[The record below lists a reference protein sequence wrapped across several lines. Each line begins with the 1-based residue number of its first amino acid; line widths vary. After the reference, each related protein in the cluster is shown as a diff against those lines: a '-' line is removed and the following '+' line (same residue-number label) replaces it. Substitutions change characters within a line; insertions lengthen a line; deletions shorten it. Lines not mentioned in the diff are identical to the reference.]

1 MRLLAELKRRNVIR
15 VAGLYLVAAWLVVQ
29 VAGTLLPAFDVST
42 QAMRALVIVLALG
55 FVPALVAAW
64 IFELTPDGLRRDDG
78 SADATGTG
86 RRSTKRMDA
95 ALLIGMFTVVGLVV
109 ADRMWPSDAAPATS
123 AGSADAAVATDG
135 AAPPTVAGP
144 TAAPAV
150 ATGIGV
156 LPFDNLSPDPEIAF
170 FAGGIHEE
178 VLTRL
183 ARVDTLRVIS
193 RTSMERI
200 AAEDL
205 SVPEIGR
212 RGGRCPRARASR
224 RAGDKVRI
232 TVQLIE
238 AATDRHLWAEN
249 YDRTLD
255 DVFAIQ
261 SEIALAIAGQ
271 LQVALSAGEQ
281 AALAEKATDNPEAYD
296 LYLRAVAEGRVWRG
310 AEGFRRVIAL
320 LEPALVLDPEFT
332 RARALLAEAYGR
344 MAWTGWDPD
353 GTFRAKATAQVA
365 ELARRWP
372 GSFDAR
378 QAQAMLHYTLERDY
392 AKALAILQELAAQ
405 RPNDAEIALSV
416 ASALKRLDRHEEQL
430 AAMERARALDPES
443 PLINTEMVLA
453 LGYNG
458 RYDEAVALSENL
470 ARKHP
475 DDAAL
480 QISAAAIQ
488 LNFGGDRAPLL
499 AAARD
504 PEYAGVR
511 ALAFFSEGDV
521 DAAVAELAIDL
532 PGEAPLDAARR
543 RSMQAA
549 LLRLAG
555 RDAEAAPLARAA
567 FATMRDWVAA
577 GRSAPE
583 GDLPYRLGSAA
594 VAAALAG
601 EAALADEWAGIA
613 EAARP
618 VQAED
623 IELWASELAQAARW
637 RGDVDA
643 AWALQAPYFDDPS
656 VPKPGL
662 LALRPYYDAMYGESA
677 AYRAFMAKIAA
688 P

>member
-29 VAGTLLPAFDVST
+29 VAGTLLPAFDVSAE
-42 QAMRALVIVLALG
+42 AMRALVIVLALG

-109 ADRMWPSDAAPATS
+109 ADRMWPSDVAPATP
-123 AGSADAAVATDG
+123 AANADAA
-135 AAPPTVAGP
+135 P
-144 TAAPAV
+144 TADATAPAV

-156 LPFDNLSPDPEIAF
+156 LPFDNLSPDPENAF

-212 RGGRCPRARASR
+212 RLGVTHVLEGSVR
-224 RAGDKVRI
+224 RAGEKVRI

-281 AALAEKATDNPEAYD
+281 AALAEKSTGNPEAYD
-296 LYLRAVAEGRVWRG
+296 QYLRAVAEGRVWRG

-344 MAWTGWDPD
+344 MAWMGWDPD
-353 GTFRAKATAQVA
+353 GTYRAKSTAQVA
-365 ELARRWP
+365 ELVRRWP

>member
-29 VAGTLLPAFDVST
+29 VAGTLLPAFDVSAE
-42 QAMRALVIVLALG
+42 AMRALVIVLALG

-109 ADRMWPSDAAPATS
+109 ADRMWPSDGAPATP
-123 AGSADAAVATDG
+123 AANADAAPPAD
-135 AAPPTVAGP
+135 AAP
-144 TAAPAV
+144 TADATAPAV

-156 LPFDNLSPDPEIAF
+156 LPFDNLSPDPENAF

-212 RGGRCPRARASR
+212 RLGVTHVLEGSVR
-224 RAGDKVRI
+224 RAGEKVRI

-281 AALAEKATDNPEAYD
+281 AALAEKSTDNAEAYD

-320 LEPALVLDPEFT
+320 LEPAVVLDPGFT

-353 GTFRAKATAQVA
+353 GTYRAKAAAQVA
-365 ELARRWP
+365 ELERRWP

-378 QAQAMLHYTLERDY
+378 RAQAMFHYTVERDY
-392 AKALAILQELAAQ
+392 AKALAILQDLAKQ

-416 ASALKRLDRHEEQL
+416 ASSLKRLERPGEQL

-443 PLINTEMVLA
+443 PMMNTEMVLA
-453 LGYNG
+453 LGHNS
-458 RYDEAVALSENL
+458 RLDEAVALAESL

-475 DDAAL
+475 DDASVQGTTAVMR
-480 QISAAAIQ
+480 

-499 AAARD
+499 AAPRA
-504 PEYAGVR
+504 PEYAGLR
-511 ALAFFSEGDV
+511 ALALFSEGDV
-521 DAAVAELAIDL
+521 DAAVTELALDL
-532 PGEAPLDAARR
+532 PREPAFEAART
-543 RSMQAA
+543 RSLQAS

-555 RDAEAAPLARAA
+555 RDAEAAPPARAA
-567 FATMRDWVAA
+567 FETMRDWVAA
-577 GRSAPE
+577 GRPDPD
-583 GDLPYRLGSAA
+583 GDRRLRQASAA

-601 EAALADEWAGIA
+601 ETALAEEWARIA
-613 EAARP
+613 EADKP

-623 IELWASELAQAARW
+623 IEFWANELSDAARW

-643 AWALQAPYFDDPS
+643 AWAWLAPFVEGPT
-656 VPKPGL
+656 VPKPGII
-662 LALRPYYDAMYGESA
+662 ALRPYYDAMYGESE

-688 P
+688 R